1 MAFKFAL
8 NIINEIEKNLNHE
21 TFCQFTAIL
30 EEFGT
35 RMIPSSY
42 AVVAINRLL
51 QNHPDL
57 LIGFEPFVPASYSP
71 AAAVAAAD
79 EADSLDFLDR
89 VSEIFGTG
97 GDNNNGGVYREFLD
111 SMASYSKGEYTVSQV
126 REKVV
131 RLFGEKC
138 PDLTAEFISFFP
150 ELESESETESGS
162 GSGSSNL
169 KSAADIDFGGKI
181 RVPGADIDFGG
192 KIRVPGAD
200 NDFGGK
206 IRVPGRRKRGR
217 REGGVDDDDKVTGR
231 SPKKV
236 KVNFELLE
244 DSLCYVDVQISRL
257 GSTYETAVKIA
268 RRIIDGGLTQ
278 SDVRT
283 EEEFTPLH
291 MACVREVCKEARL
304 NEGNILS
311 KIPLL
316 LNLLKKKKEAL
327 EKTRCRFVMKMKHY
341 HNHS

>member
-30 EEFGT
+30 EDFGT

-42 AVVAINRLL
+42 AVVAINRLF
-51 QNHPDL
+51 QNHSDL
-57 LIGFEPFVPASYSP
+57 LLGFEPFVPASYSP

-89 VSEIFGTG
+89 VSEIFGAG
-97 GDNNNGGVYREFLD
+97 GGNNGGVYREFLD

-131 RLFGEKC
+131 GLFGEKY
-138 PDLTAEFISFFP
+138 PDLTAEFISFLP
-150 ELESESETESGS
+150 ELESETKSESGS
-162 GSGSSNL
+162 GSESSNL
-169 KSAADIDFGGKI
+169 KSA
-181 RVPGADIDFGG
+181 
-192 KIRVPGAD
+192 AD

-217 REGGVDDDDKVTGR
+217 KEGEDDKVTGR

-236 KVNFELLE
+236 KVNFELE

-268 RRIIDGGLTQ
+268 RRIIDRSLTQ

-283 EEEFTPLH
+283 EEEFTPLE
-291 MACVREVCKEARL
+291 MACVRKVCKEARL
-304 NEGNILS
+304 NEGNIPS
-311 KIPLL
+311 KMPEL

-327 EKTRCRFVMKMKHY
+327 EKTRCRFTMKMKHY
-341 HNHS
+341 HNQS